1 MRTLLTGFLT
11 AKRLITHWQQEPIG
25 SNQPSPALQRSLT
38 LTDWWKLSK
47 KSACER
53 GHVSITPLPKNAT
66 TIGTRLHWKE
76 WTAKTS
82 KSRFSD
88 LNRVPL
94 LASPTGR
101 RTTREHV

>member
-1 MRTLLTGFLT
+1 MKPTFPCIAEIIDTHGLVEIVEEIRLRT
-11 AKRLITHWQQEPIG
+11 W
-25 SNQPSPALQRSLT
+25 
-38 LTDWWKLSK
+38 
-47 KSACER
+47 
-53 GHVSITPLPKNAT
+53 
-66 TIGTRLHWKE
+66 TRLNYAAPEERDDNWPRLYWKK